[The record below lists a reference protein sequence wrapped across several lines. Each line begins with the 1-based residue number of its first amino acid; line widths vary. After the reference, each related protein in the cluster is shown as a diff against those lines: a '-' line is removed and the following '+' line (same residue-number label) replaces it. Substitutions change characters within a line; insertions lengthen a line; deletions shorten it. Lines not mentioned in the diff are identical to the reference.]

1 MNKTRK
7 IRNKKLFLKWLK
19 KSHRNKY
26 NIVHGGAGDDDDKN
40 KGKGQEITTMEKPS
54 FVARTFTRENAVLLA
69 GAVTLGEVAF
79 TLASNPV
86 VISAVVSLGIGT
98 AAFTG
103 IISGGATL
111 VLILVAT
118 YAFVKIRALY
128 SNYYTMIYVMND
140 YILLLKKIDT
150 MVRLSIKISQE
161 YKFVIDTKDVNKS
174 LERIFSK
181 FDRLLS
187 DEDVSEIN
195 KEVLDNRGYDKIT
208 EQAAEIENDDDNT
221 LAEQA
226 SLLGDETSEE
236 KEIVVSDRVKKRQ
249 DNIFKRFGKKIAS
262 SAKSI
267 GKSARKFGKVIS
279 LNSKEFTEELNEEVM
294 RLGLYFSILLGELN
308 IVLNVCQMDI
318 IGKGDKQALITKN
331 NNVKSDGNFNNLLIS
346 SIIYRTLQLYNIFN
360 LCGALPSRSK
370 TAKKTCSDANIEEY
384 IKEIEFEREK
394 IRKILLGKTTSD
406 GKTLFPLYEQL
417 SNSRDT
423 NTPNGLQNL
432 RFIMKGFEASITT
445 KSQAVEFMDA
455 IHTFNTD
462 YSKKI
467 SKSASSSITSTDY
480 TTQEGYSNANTAV
493 NPAVSN
499 PTKIPPPRIPISNIP
514 IEKVGGEYEENY
526 KGNNPL

>member
-1 MNKTRK
+1 MNKTKK

-19 KSHRNKY
+19 KSRRNKY
-26 NIVHGGAGDDDDKN
+26 NIVHGGAKGDGDGKFKN
-40 KGKGQEITTMEKPS
+40 QEVARMEKPS
-54 FVARTFTRENAVLLA
+54 FVARTFTKENAVLLA

-86 VISAVVSLGIGT
+86 VVSAVVGLGIGT

-103 IISGGATL
+103 VLTGGATV

-150 MVRLSIKISQE
+150 MVRLAVKISQE

-174 LERIFSK
+174 LERIFSR
-181 FDRLLS
+181 FDKLLS
-187 DEDVSEIN
+187 DEDISEIN
-195 KEVLDNRGYDKIT
+195 KEVLDSKGYDKIT
-208 EQAAEIENDDDNT
+208 EVAAEIENDSNNT
-221 LAEQA
+221 LAEQE
-226 SLLGDETSEE
+226 SLLGDETPDNEV
-236 KEIVVSDRVKKRQ
+236 IVVSDKVKKRQ

-262 SAKSI
+262 SARSF
-267 GKSARKFGKVIS
+267 GKGVRKFGKVIS

-308 IVLNVCQMDI
+308 IILNVCQMDI

-331 NNVKSDGNFNNLLIS
+331 NNVKSDENFNNLLIS
-346 SIIYRTLQLYNIFN
+346 SIVYRTLQLYNIFN
-360 LCGALPSRSK
+360 LCDTISSK
-370 TAKKTCSDANIEEY
+370 SDTSKKTCTPANISEY
-384 IKEIEFEREK
+384 IKEINFEREK
-394 IRKILLGKTTSD
+394 IRKVLFSRTTLD

-423 NTPNGLQNL
+423 NTTNGLQNL
-432 RFIMKGFEASITT
+432 RDIMKRFEAPITE
-445 KSQAVEFMDA
+445 KSQAVEFLDA
-455 IHTFNTD
+455 IHTFNIN

-467 SKSASSSITSTDY
+467 SKSISGSTASTDY
-480 TTQEGYSNANTAV
+480 ITQESYSTANTAV

-499 PTKIPPPRIPISNIP
+499 PEKIPPPVPPSRPFGQ
-514 IEKVGGEYEENY
+514 EL
-526 KGNNPL
+526 PL